1 MSEQTGTAIAEAPA
15 AAEAQGKTPAAP
27 AAPVVIPKDFKDK
40 LTING
45 QDREM
50 TYDEIKAWAM
60 KAQGAEERFKYAN
73 QVLQTIKNNPI
84 GALTNPALGL
94 DQKAIAFGLLD
105 KMITSEADK
114 EALGKWFY
122 EKVVVPAQMTPEERE
137 NLTNKEKAE
146 LYEREK
152 KERAEF
158 EAKAKAEA
166 DIKAEFQRILGE
178 IAKAIPTSGL
188 PFSPDL
194 KSPNDADLV
203 RRIAKKLEI
212 GLGQGKNVPVE
223 EAIKLVKADLRAEH
237 NAMARLYNE
246 DTLGEFYDPDVMEKF
261 NKAMLK
267 KFKAGEKEK
276 VKAAAEKSEPINV
289 QDRDRVKSREATRK
303 AEKLMRQIS
312 TGRF

>member
-1 MSEQTGTAIAEAPA
+1 MSEQIATAIPETPA
-15 AAEAQGKTPAAP
+15 AEGAKAP
-27 AAPVVIPKDFKDK
+27 AAPVAPVLMPKDFKDK
-40 LTING
+40 LTVNG
-45 QDREM
+45 QEREM

-60 KAQGAEERFKYAN
+60 KAQGSEERFKYAN

-84 GALTNPALGL
+84 AALTNPALGI
-94 DQKAIAFGLLD
+94 DQKVVAFGLLD
-105 KMITSEADK
+105 KMITNESEK

-122 EKVVVPAQMTPEERE
+122 EKVVVPAQMSPEERE

-146 LYEREK
+146 LYEKEK
-152 KERAEF
+152 KERADYE
-158 EAKAKAEA
+158 EKAKSDA
-166 DIKAEFQRILGE
+166 DIKAEFQRILGD

-203 RRIAKKLEI
+203 RRIAKKLEL
-212 GLGQGKNVPVE
+212 GLNQGRNVEVKD
-223 EAIKLVKADLRAEH
+223 AVAMVKADLRAEH

-246 DTLGEFYDPDVMEKF
+246 DTMGDFYDPDVMEKF

-276 VKAAAEKSEPINV
+276 AKAAADKEEPITV
-289 QDRDRVKSREATRK
+289 HDRDRVKSREATRN
-303 AEKLMRQIS
+303 ADKLMRKIA

>member
-1 MSEQTGTAIAEAPA
+1 MSEQIATTEAPA
-15 AAEAQGKTPAAP
+15 ATPEQGKAP
-27 AAPVVIPKDFKDK
+27 AAPVVIPTGFKDK
-40 LTING
+40 LTVNG
-45 QDREM
+45 QEREM

-60 KAQGAEERFKYAN
+60 KAQGSEERFKYAN

-84 GALTNPALGL
+84 AALTNPALGI
-94 DQKAIAFGLLD
+94 DQKVVAFGLLD

-122 EKVVVPAQMTPEERE
+122 DKVVVPAQMSPEEKE
-137 NLTNKEKAE
+137 NLTNREKAQ
-146 LYEREK
+146 LYEQEK
-152 KERAEF
+152 KARAEF
-158 EAKAKAEA
+158 EAKAKADA
-166 DIKAEFQRILGE
+166 DIKAEFQRILGD
-178 IAKAIPTSGL
+178 IAKAVPTSGL

-203 RRIAKKLEI
+203 RRIAKKMEI
-212 GLGQGKNVPVE
+212 GLNQGRNVEVKD
-223 EAIKLVKADLRAEH
+223 AIQLVKADLRAEH

-246 DTLGEFYDPDVMEKF
+246 DTMGEFYDPDVMEKF

-276 VKAAAEKSEPINV
+276 AKAAADKSEPITVN
-289 QDRDRVKSREATRK
+289 DRDRIKSREATRN
-303 AEKLMRQIS
+303 AEKLMRKIS

>member
-1 MSEQTGTAIAEAPA
+1 MSEQIATAPIETPA
-15 AAEAQGKTPAAP
+15 AAPDPGKAPAP

-45 QDREM
+45 QDKEM
-50 TYDEIKAWAM
+50 SYDEIKSWAM

-105 KMITSEADK
+105 KMITREADK
-114 EALGKWFY
+114 EALGTWFY
-122 EKVVVPAQMTPEERE
+122 EKVVVPAQMSPEERE
-137 NLTNKEKAE
+137 NLSNKEKAE

-152 KERAEF
+152 KERLDH
-158 EAKAKAEA
+158 EAKEKSDAE
-166 DIKAEFQRILGE
+166 IKAEFQRILGE
-178 IAKAIPTSGL
+178 ISKAIPTSGL
-188 PFSPDL
+188 PFSQDL

-212 GLGQGKNVPVE
+212 GLGQGRDVKVE
-223 EAIKLVKADLRAEH
+223 EAIKMVKADLRAEH

-246 DTLGEFYDPDVMEKF
+246 DTLGEFYDADVMEKF

-276 VKAAAEKSEPINV
+276 AKAAAEKEEPISAR
-289 QDRDRVKSREATRK
+289 DRDHVKSREATRN
-303 AEKLMRQIS
+303 AEKLMRKIS

>member
-1 MSEQTGTAIAEAPA
+1 MSEQTVTAIPETPA
-15 AAEAQGKTPAAP
+15 AEGAKAP
-27 AAPVVIPKDFKDK
+27 AAPVAPVLMPKDFKDK
-40 LTING
+40 LTVNG
-45 QDREM
+45 QEREM

-60 KAQGAEERFKYAN
+60 KAQGSEERFKYAN

-84 GALTNPALGL
+84 AALTNPALGI
-94 DQKAIAFGLLD
+94 DQKVVAFGLLD

-122 EKVVVPAQMTPEERE
+122 EKVVVPAQMSPEERE

-146 LYEREK
+146 LYEKEK
-152 KERAEF
+152 KERADF
-158 EAKAKAEA
+158 EAKEKADSE
-166 DIKAEFQRILGE
+166 IKAEFQRILGD

-188 PFSPDL
+188 PFSQDL

-212 GLGQGKNVPVE
+212 GLNQGRNVE
-223 EAIKLVKADLRAEH
+223 IKDAVAMVKADLRAEH

-246 DTLGEFYDPDVMEKF
+246 DTLGEFYDADVMEKF

-276 VKAAAEKSEPINV
+276 TKAAAEKEAPISAH
-289 QDRDRVKSREATRK
+289 DRDHVKSREATRN
-303 AEKLMRQIS
+303 AEKLMRKIS